1 MAKCRPQGGCLLCS
15 SKWRSYG
22 FNPYTTRTT
31 VMDGMCQGHTGTSG
45 HGFGKWGNCKNKSK
59 PKASFTKQHTQGLRA
74 LEDTPLP
81 WLSCKHPC
89 PPVSLLPS
97 PLSMNYGS
105 SPFPTQNSELQSWR
119 AGLQPSLCSGRPNT
133 CWLKR
138 RKVGEHLEH
147 IQLFAFQ

>member
-1 MAKCRPQGGCLLCS
+1 MSPMAKCRPQGGCLLCS

-22 FNPYTTRTT
+22 FNPYMTRTT

-59 PKASFTKQHTQGLRA
+59 PKASFTKQHTQRLRA

-81 WLSCKHPC
+81 LLGSAASILVHLC
-89 PPVSLLPS
+89 PFFHL
-97 PLSMNYGS
+97 LSMNYGS

-119 AGLQPSLCSGRPNT
+119 AGLQPSLCSGGLLT
-133 CWLKR
+133 H
-138 RKVGEHLEH
+138 VG
-147 IQLFAFQ
+147 